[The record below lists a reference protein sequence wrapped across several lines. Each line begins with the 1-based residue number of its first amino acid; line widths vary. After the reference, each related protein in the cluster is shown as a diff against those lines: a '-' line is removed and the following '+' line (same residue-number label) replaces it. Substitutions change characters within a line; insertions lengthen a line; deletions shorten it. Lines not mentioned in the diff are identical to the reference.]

1 MTGGSFPRSNI
12 SFISTLI
19 LSLSIPASSV
29 AIQNERSFIEAT
41 SRLASFSSLSLTPFQ
56 IRHAKSKLSLIR
68 RVISTSDDAYKHDA
82 IIVELAE
89 KLGLGDTASR
99 GQILG
104 MLADAAVSHGEFDLA
119 AGYTQRLIDLVK
131 DRRRRRSKEEDEEI
145 RTVVW
150 KTCMELGRQDEWSD
164 IDSRVLLLGQATEYC
179 PAETIPSVLAV
190 WRNVEDGSLKLSQA
204 AKRRRLAGIKDP
216 TKVHPTT
223 SVVTSP
229 VVGSEEER
237 VLGSRTAARAAKMAL
252 GFGERFKDQ
261 IPFRSGLSPHLPSL
275 VSSREPS
282 RDRGGGGSEGRRSL
296 DSDRDSLSGLGFG
309 AANPTDAERVSRHAR
324 KALVRGVGWLLGADE
339 RDAQ

>member
-1 MTGGSFPRSNI
+1 VLTI
-12 SFISTLI
+12 
-19 LSLSIPASSV
+19 SLSVPASSE
-29 AIQNERSFIEAT
+29 AIRNERSFIEAT

-56 IRHAKSKLSLIR
+56 IRHAKNKLSLIR
-68 RVISTSDDAYKHDA
+68 RVLSTSDDAYKHDA

-89 KLGLGDTASR
+89 KLGLGNTVSR
-99 GQILG
+99 GQIFG
-104 MLADAAVSHGEFDLA
+104 MLADAAVAHGEYDLA

-131 DRRRRRSKEEDEEI
+131 DRRQRRSPEENEEL

-150 KTCMELGRQDEWSD
+150 KTCLELGRQDEWSD
-164 IDSRVLLLGQATEYC
+164 IDSRVLLLGRATEYC
-179 PAETIPSVLAV
+179 PAETIPSILAL

-216 TKVHPTT
+216 TRSHPTT
-223 SVVTSP
+223 SVATSP

-275 VSSREPS
+275 TSSREPS
-282 RDRGGGGSEGRRSL
+282 RDRAGGSEGRRSL

-309 AANPTDAERVSRHAR
+309 TRDATDAERVSRHAR

-339 RDAQ
+339 RDVQ

>member
-1 MTGGSFPRSNI
+1 VSLHNLMNFVGSMPTN
-12 SFISTLI
+12 
-19 LSLSIPASSV
+19 SLSVPASSE
-29 AIQNERSFIEAT
+29 AIRNERSFIEAT
-41 SRLASFSSLSLTPFQ
+41 SRLASFSTLSITPFQ

-68 RVISTSDDAYKHDA
+68 RVLSTSDDAYKHDT

-89 KLGLGDTASR
+89 KLGLGDTSSR

-104 MLADAAVSHGEFDLA
+104 MLADAAVSHGEYDLA

-131 DRRRRRSKEEDEEI
+131 DRRRRRSNEEDEEL

-150 KTCMELGRQDEWSD
+150 KSCLELGRQDEWSD
-164 IDSRVLLLGQATEYC
+164 IDSRILLLGRATEYC
-179 PAETIPSVLAV
+179 PAESIPSVLAV

-204 AKRRRLAGIKDP
+204 AKRRRLAGIKNP
-216 TKVHPTT
+216 TKTHPT
-223 SVVTSP
+223 SVATSP

-261 IPFRSGLSPHLPSL
+261 IPFRAGLSPHLPSL
-275 VSSREPS
+275 TSSREPS
-282 RDRGGGGSEGRRSL
+282 RDRGGGSEGRTSL

-309 AANPTDAERVSRHAR
+309 TGTPTDAERVSRHAR

-339 RDAQ
+339 RDVPQ